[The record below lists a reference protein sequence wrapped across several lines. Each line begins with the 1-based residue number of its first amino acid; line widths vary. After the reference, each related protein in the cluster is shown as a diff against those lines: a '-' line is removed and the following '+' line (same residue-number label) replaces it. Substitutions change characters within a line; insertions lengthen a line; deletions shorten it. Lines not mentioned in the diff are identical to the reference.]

1 MKICE
6 PPPWRSGFH
15 CLASDKFEPSARSI
29 IMLTR
34 TTRYMAMLMIPKF
47 TAGGPAQPPIWRRCT
62 PAAIK
67 MSALSAAFAILLLLS
82 VSCGGCPA
90 TPSVSSISPNSA
102 TAGGSGFVLTVN
114 GGNFSSYSVVVWN
127 GTAQTT
133 SFVSG
138 SQLTAEVS
146 STNIAGPDTA
156 VVYVYNPPAG
166 SQTVGVGSIIPSNSN
181 SCSAQG
187 SNSVSFSV
195 SP

>member
-1 MKICE
+1 
-6 PPPWRSGFH
+6 
-15 CLASDKFEPSARSI
+15 
-29 IMLTR
+29 
-34 TTRYMAMLMIPKF
+34 MAMVTTLQKF
-47 TAGGPAQPPIWRRCT
+47 RLRGLPHLPIWRTCSPT
-62 PAAIK
+62 AIK
-67 MSALSAAFAILLLLS
+67 ISALLATFALLS
-82 VSCGGCPA
+82 LAVSCGGCPA

-102 TAGGSGFVLTVN
+102 TAGGAGFVLTVN

-127 GTAQTT
+127 GTALTT

-166 SQTVGVGSIIPSNSN
+166 SQTVGVGSVIPSNSN

>member
-1 MKICE
+1 
-6 PPPWRSGFH
+6 
-15 CLASDKFEPSARSI
+15 
-29 IMLTR
+29 
-34 TTRYMAMLMIPKF
+34 MAMLTTLQKF
-47 TAGGPAQPPIWRRCT
+47 RLRGLADPPIWRTCSPT
-62 PAAIK
+62 AIK
-67 MSALSAAFAILLLLS
+67 ISVLLAAFAVLLLPF

-102 TAGGSGFVLTVN
+102 TAGGAGFVLTVN
-114 GGNFSSYSVVVWN
+114 GGNFNSYSVVVWN

-146 STNIAGPDTA
+146 STNIAGPDAA

-166 SQTVGVGSIIPSNSN
+166 SQTVGVGSVIPSNSN